1 MWTNRSAKIKEN
13 LRKSWKISKNQRK
26 SKENQKK
33 NRPEKKPQPMQ
44 GAAATSKPVVPFGT
58 FVTVV
63 VPARLFFRPT
73 RVGPRFSKLQQ
84 TGSGAQADE
93 CTPSRFKTVRGGN
106 LPANPDQSV
115 SPAPPPFL
123 SNPPLLLLFLLGIV
137 VLFRID
143 DRVRVFRIAG
153 GRLPLE
159 GVQRRLVRFWDKKRS
174 ELLGQRP
181 F

>member
-1 MWTNRSAKIKEN
+1 VGVGVGGRADRQPKQKPHKKAQHKEDNTAKQGGRDRWVQCSALEPLAAGGALQRLEKE
-13 LRKSWKISKNQRK
+13 KTG
-26 SKENQKK
+26 QKK
-33 NRPEKKPQPMQ
+33 KRPRTMQ

-115 SPAPPPFL
+115 SPAPPP
-123 SNPPLLLLFLLGIV
+123 S
-137 VLFRID
+137 
-143 DRVRVFRIAG
+143 
-153 GRLPLE
+153 
-159 GVQRRLVRFWDKKRS
+159 
-174 ELLGQRP
+174 
-181 F
+181 